1 MTAHTVIIS
10 YEIYKLVTENVL
22 EIAKSILL
30 YTVPMVQKRTKFI
43 KKNISTQNAYDNAVV
58 LECIIKQSYCA
69 AMLRIRTN
77 LDQILIR
84 LFKSSGNFVPTF
96 SNQK

>member
-43 KKNISTQNAYDNAVV
+43 KKKTFPH
-58 LECIIKQSYCA
+58 KTRTT
-69 AMLRIRTN
+69 ML
-77 LDQILIR
+77 
-84 LFKSSGNFVPTF
+84 LFSSV
-96 SNQK
+96 